1 MCKANCLLYKIPKKT
16 QIDANID
23 ANILL
28 FLLYNRAFCINNP
41 LHIQPSV
48 EFNGKIFRM
57 GQLCITQKH
66 MSNEFFYCVCMQVA
80 GALFLGLNG
89 PT

>member
-1 MCKANCLLYKIPKKT
+1 MYSYFLLNKIPYNT
-16 QIDANID
+16 QFD

-28 FLLYNRAFCINNP
+28 LLLYGRAFRINNL
-41 LHIQPSV
+41 LHTQHSV

-66 MSNEFFYCVCMQVA
+66 MSNEFFYCVGKQVA
-80 GALFLGLNG
+80 GALFLELNGLN
-89 PT
+89 